1 MSNGV
6 GGRAGLGPYEF
17 ANFAVPA
24 SHRVSG
30 QTRIFIN
37 SATGTGSFRVL
48 HLRDQARQKTVLR
61 AGYSNGT
68 WQLIQLQRDGTTAT
82 VNFATNLSVGMW
94 QLLEITYDW
103 SGTQP
108 VGRAYLNGVLQAIIT
123 DNTAGSAYNVNSIYC
138 LAYEDVI
145 TATGDLYFD
154 DVKAANGYIGP

>member
-82 VNFATNLSVGMW
+82 VNFATNLSVGTW

-108 VGRAYLNGVLQAIIT
+108 VGRAYLNGALQAIIT